1 MGPFAES
8 SREGSPAVAEE
19 VRRGFM
25 ALIEYVALVIL
36 GGLVLAWEAWAP
48 GQAGV
53 EPLTLLF
60 WVLANMLGEL
70 LWLPTPNERGYL
82 SMATA
87 ANFATLL
94 ILPVSL
100 AVTATALAGALVD
113 LMFRHRRWYQVL
125 FNASVCCIA
134 VFSASYVFTSVG
146 QGRDGLENLLS
157 PLNAG
162 ALVLSAV
169 TYFLL
174 NTWLVTG
181 VVALDQKLKA
191 CPVWATTFAS
201 SQEVLGSFVLFT
213 LGLLFAA
220 LFLAWGYMS
229 AFLATI
235 ATYFVRGA
243 YNRYVEG
250 RTTPAAT
257 ASRAGAGADPG

>member
-1 MGPFAES
+1 
-8 SREGSPAVAEE
+8 
-19 VRRGFM
+19 M

-36 GGLVLAWEAWAP
+36 GGLVLAWEAWSP
-48 GQAGV
+48 GQAGA

-70 LWLPTPNERGYL
+70 LWLPAPKHRGYL

-94 ILPVSL
+94 VLPVSL
-100 AVTATALAGALVD
+100 AVTVTVLAGALVD
-113 LMFRHRRWYQVL
+113 VIFRHRRWYQVL
-125 FNASVCCIA
+125 FNGAVCCIA
-134 VFSASYVFTSVG
+134 VFCASSVFTAIC

-162 ALVLSAV
+162 ALTLAAV
-169 TYFLL
+169 TYFLI

-181 VVALDQKLKA
+181 VVALDQKLKP
-191 CPVWATTFAS
+191 CSVWATTFAS
-201 SQEVLGSFVLFT
+201 PQEALGSFVLFT

-229 AFLATI
+229 AFLATF

-243 YNRYVEG
+243 YGRYLDA
-250 RTTPAAT
+250 RPAPT
-257 ASRAGAGADPG
+257 ASRPDAASSPG